1 MIHIDNGEYRLEDES
16 IVRLAAD
23 LTIALEIIGCAGIL
37 EQGDKEMGKAII
49 NSICDKAKEDLREPS
64 ETIWEQAKNLMI
76 EIIRRGR
83 YDQG

>member
-1 MIHIDNGEYRLEDES
+1 MIHIENGEYKLEGES
-16 IVRLAAD
+16 IVKIATE

-37 EQGDKEMGKAII
+37 EQGDKDMSKAII

-64 ETIWEQAKNLMI
+64 ETIWEQAKDVMV

-83 YDQG
+83 HDQG